1 MDFDTAIQRSNTILF
16 TNDDKPLS
24 APEIVILQ
32 GIWQGMTYPQ
42 MAAASPDYSENYLS
56 RDVGPRLWKR
66 LSKALGKS
74 VSKTNFRVVLERSQH
89 SFESPPAPR
98 QPSIDWGD
106 APEVPIFFDRT
117 SELETLTGWIL
128 QDNCRLVVVRGLSG
142 MGKTALVR
150 KLVDRIGDRFDRV
163 TWCSLTFAPDLE
175 KVMLKLS
182 FKSDT
187 SPETEEELMQQ
198 WRSQRH
204 LLVFNGVDAILQTD
218 RLAGDYRE
226 GYENYGKLFQ
236 RIGEETHQS
245 CLILVGLETPRNVV
259 TLAGATSPVREL
271 ELSGLS
277 EAAARELLQ
286 AEGLVGESSWRD
298 LIDRY
303 QGNPAALKM
312 VATIVRQLFH
322 GNVTEFLERDTLIF
336 GDINSLLDR
345 TFDRLSEVEEEILY
359 HLVVESESLSFA
371 KLRDK
376 LTLPEA
382 KLLAVLASL
391 ERRSLL
397 ATEKLEEESRFTLS
411 TMVQEYATQ
420 RFVKQIGR
428 TEGLSSPLPEREE
441 SLELTP
447 SAKSPTV
454 LSRWLE
460 NQFEATWQSVETL
473 IGVQSLK
480 LSLKLRDS
488 SVLRQDRTVKRCKR
502 ISLKGQSGTR
512 EIALLVAISQKENDR
527 LAVRTQVQP
536 IDRDAVLPDRL
547 KFGLIDETGNILREI
562 ESQNQDNFIQLPR
575 FTGELQERFRLLV
588 SLGNIHISE
597 EFVI

>member
-1 MDFDTAIQRSNTILF
+1 MDFDTAIQRSNAILF
-16 TNDDKPLS
+16 GNNDKPLS
-24 APEIVILQ
+24 APESIILR

-66 LSKALGKS
+66 LSKALGES

-89 SFESPPAPR
+89 SLESLPAPR

-128 QDNCRLVVVRGLSG
+128 QDNCRLVAVRGLSG

-163 TWCSLTFAPDLE
+163 MWRSLTFAPNLD
-175 KVMLKLS
+175 KIMLNLRL
-182 FKSDT
+182 KSDT
-187 SPETEEELMQQ
+187 SPATEEELMQQ
-198 WRSQRH
+198 WRCQRH
-204 LLVFNGVDAILQTD
+204 LLVLNGVDAILKTD
-218 RLAGDYRE
+218 RLAGEYRE
-226 GYENYGKLFQ
+226 GYEDYGKLFQ

-245 CLILVGLETPRNVV
+245 CLILVGLEIPGNVI
-259 TLAGATSPVREL
+259 TLEGTTSPVREL

-303 QGNPAALKM
+303 QGNPAVLKM

-322 GNVTEFLERDTLIF
+322 GNITEFLERDTLIF
-336 GDINSLLDR
+336 GDINSQLDR
-345 TFDRLSEVEEEILY
+345 TFDRLSVIEEEILY
-359 HLVVESESLSFA
+359 HLVVEPESLSFTT
-371 KLRDK
+371 LRDK
-376 LTLPEA
+376 LTLPEGE
-382 KLLAVLASL
+382 LLAALASL

-397 ATEKLEEESRFTLS
+397 ATEKLEGESRFTLS
-411 TMVQEYATQ
+411 TMVMQYATQ
-420 RFVKQIGR
+420 RFVKQMG
-428 TEGLSSPLPEREE
+428 GPERLSASPREMEE
-441 SLELTP
+441 SLELSP
-447 SAKSPTV
+447 CAKSPTV

-460 NQFEATWQSVETL
+460 NKFEATWQSVETL

-480 LSLKLRDS
+480 LSLNLRDS
-488 SVLRQDRTVKRCKR
+488 SVLRQDRTVKRFKR
-502 ISLKGQSGTR
+502 ISLQGQSGTR
-512 EIALLVAISQKENDR
+512 EIALLVAISLKENGR